1 MALLSHAEEPER
13 EAAMDK
19 HKKQSQDMF
28 DEELRHEMR
37 EAEEAQKRVWEKIQ
51 KMSPEERRKMAA
63 GVPGPEDR
71 EELPLGTSYKPMPR
85 RRLGGAIKVG
95 ALAAAAL
102 LVVISSGT
110 FSIGNKE
117 HEYHVDENNG
127 KNKVN
132 NSEVYQV
139 EENINFK
146 IMMVANSLREV
157 PIEFSYW
164 PNDIEIENTRVMS
177 DDGYGIIECSYK
189 NSKIYLECYRN
200 IFEPSRII
208 SGEIKEIKEIKNADF
223 MGSIKLYENSDYN
236 EEKTYTGIIILENG
250 YYSIG
255 KFEDRELLEKILEG
269 VKSKK
274 N

>member
-19 HKKQSQDMF
+19 HKKQSQDVF

-117 HEYHVDENNG
+117 HEYHVAGENG
-127 KNKVN
+127 EHMVN
-132 NSEVYQV
+132 NTDVLGIDSD
-139 EENINFK
+139 INLK
-146 IMMVANSLREV
+146 ISIAADSISAT
-157 PIEFSYW
+157 PILFNYW
-164 PNDIEIENTRVMS
+164 PSDVDIKNMISYEDEGYAIIDFKNEAGNIIYMEIYHNSVDTSLSQNGLGKKIKDIDNDQFSGNIELYSKSEKNEYFGVIKLENTVYYIGIF
-177 DDGYGIIECSYK
+177 DD
-189 NSKIYLECYRN
+189 
-200 IFEPSRII
+200 
-208 SGEIKEIKEIKNADF
+208 IKEIEDILINIENIKN
-223 MGSIKLYENSDYN
+223 
-236 EEKTYTGIIILENG
+236 
-250 YYSIG
+250 
-255 KFEDRELLEKILEG
+255 
-269 VKSKK
+269 
-274 N
+274 